1 MKKWF
6 NSGRKGSF
14 DYRFTGKETKKLCH
28 KFMYLVAALESEG
41 DSPETQMR
49 LCAIAHCAL
58 ELRGAVSLFSRVHI
72 QERDLIQLE
81 NHCLRF
87 FNVVSHNASQCE
99 PHCLD
104 NRLCC
109 PISHSNFI

>member
-1 MKKWF
+1 
-6 NSGRKGSF
+6 
-14 DYRFTGKETKKLCH
+14 
-28 KFMYLVAALESEG
+28 MYLVAALESEG

-81 NHCLRF
+81 NLCLRF
-87 FNVVSHNASQCE
+87 FNVVSTMLDSE

>member
-6 NSGRKGSF
+6 NSGRKGGF

-28 KFMYLVAALESEG
+28 KFMYLVAALESED

-58 ELRGAVSLFSRVHI
+58 ELRGAVSLFSRVKYT
-72 QERDLIQLE
+72 RK
-81 NHCLRF
+81 RF
-87 FNVVSHNASQCE
+87 
-99 PHCLD
+99 D
-104 NRLCC
+104 
-109 PISHSNFI
+109 